1 MQRFQTNQL
10 TTLGIIGLLVVFIEL
25 TIFNNFGAFLL
36 IIGALLLYYSFS
48 KNKRSYFW
56 IGCTFLGIAILTLM
70 SLRILIVGILL
81 YILYMQYKKED
92 QIVTLD
98 GAQTLETIK
107 QNKNVLFGATTSPN
121 DYYKWEDVQ
130 IQKLIGDIQI
140 DITETILPVG
150 TSVIT
155 VRQSIGKVSIVLP
168 YEIPFKLQYS
178 TILGEAKLVGKA
190 PKRLFNEQLAFQD
203 GDYEHGKRKLII
215 HVATWLGDVE
225 VIRK

>member
-1 MQRFQTNQL
+1 MHRFETNQL

-48 KNKRSYFW
+48 KNKRLFFW
-56 IGCTFLGIAILTLM
+56 VGCVFLGIAVLTLM
-70 SLRILIVGILL
+70 SLRILIVGVLL
-81 YILYMQYKKED
+81 YILYMQYKKKD
-92 QIVTLD
+92 QIITLD
-98 GAQTLETIK
+98 DSQSLESIK
-107 QNKNVLFGATTSPN
+107 QNKNVLFGATTSPLE
-121 DYYKWEDVQ
+121 YYKWDDVQ

-150 TSVIT
+150 TSVVTI
-155 VRQSIGKVSIVLP
+155 RQSIGKVLIVLP

-178 TILGEAKLVGKA
+178 TILGEANLVGKGS
-190 PKRLFNEQLAFQD
+190 KRLFNEQLIFQD
-203 GDYEHGKRKLII
+203 GDYENGKRKLII